1 MGHGIEEWLN
11 VKGKEFLKNIG
22 IEEGHR
28 VLDFGCGNGVYSIPA
43 ARVAGRRGRVYVL
56 DDDKNAIRELSETAD
71 SEGLDNIIIV
81 EGTEEIEDESVD
93 AALFYDVLH
102 YMDKKQREGVYGEI
116 RRILKT
122 GGILSVYPKHNKH
135 DRPLWSLSEMDI
147 DDIVNEI
154 ENFGFHLEGKYTVR
168 LIHNGNYGDGTVLN
182 FRKGGTLA
190 VAFGTDD
197 GERLNDS
204 HFGSAKFFHIYR
216 FHDGNAELV
225 EMRENIKIEEDE
237 SLRGGDPKKARA
249 TANALAGIDV
259 LVGRRFGPNI
269 TRMMD
274 KFVCVVARTDSIDNA
289 ADMVKSSMGRILAEM
304 NKNNRRHIIL
314 TSPGKKE

>member
-11 VKGKEFLKNIG
+11 VKGKKFLKNIG

-56 DDDKNAIRELSETAD
+56 DDDKNAIRELSET
-71 SEGLDNIIIV
+71 
-81 EGTEEIEDESVD
+81 
-93 AALFYDVLH
+93 ALFYDVLH

-154 ENFGFHLEGKYTVR
+154 ENFGF
-168 LIHNGNYGDGTVLN
+168 DG
-182 FRKGGTLA
+182 
-190 VAFGTDD
+190 
-197 GERLNDS
+197 
-204 HFGSAKFFHIYR
+204 H
-216 FHDGNAELV
+216 
-225 EMRENIKIEEDE
+225 
-237 SLRGGDPKKARA
+237 
-249 TANALAGIDV
+249 
-259 LVGRRFGPNI
+259 
-269 TRMMD
+269 
-274 KFVCVVARTDSIDNA
+274 
-289 ADMVKSSMGRILAEM
+289 
-304 NKNNRRHIIL
+304 
-314 TSPGKKE
+314 